1 MTSRK
6 GIVDDPMTAL
16 DVPLDRVWS
25 YMIHHGGHST
35 YIRASDGLTV
45 RTCSVNEGIQVE
57 MWSSGSIIYRFLC
70 APNFRVSKYLR
81 VSMGALLVLE
91 APSGDWGDEDYL
103 GDAIRR
109 FKETGSDED
118 WQIIARAM
126 ADSAIGDGG
135 DDPWTPPP
143 GDGLVMSIEMADS
156 AIGKGGDDGDV

>member
-25 YMIHHGGHST
+25 YQLGSNGFAA
-35 YIRASDGLTV
+35 YIRASDGLKLTISPTGKDV
-45 RTCSVNEGIQVE
+45 QVE
-57 MWSSGSIIYRFLC
+57 IWNSGSIVHCFLC
-70 APNFRVSKYLR
+70 APNFSVSRYLK
-81 VSMGALLVLE
+81 VAMGAIVVLE
-91 APSGDWGDEDYL
+91 APYGDWGDEDDL
-103 GDAIRR
+103 EVAVKR

-156 AIGKGGDDGDV
+156 AIGKGGDDD